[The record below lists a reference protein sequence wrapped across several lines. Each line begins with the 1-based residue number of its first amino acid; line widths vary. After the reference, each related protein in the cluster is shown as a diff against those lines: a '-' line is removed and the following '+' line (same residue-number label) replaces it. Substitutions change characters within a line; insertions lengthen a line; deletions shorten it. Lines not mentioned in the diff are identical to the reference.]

1 MDTKEMEQNK
11 DVQKGTQTN
20 SLGKKANYYYCS
32 LMVDDSLL
40 FTYAVGLSPLL
51 HIFVLLHHTF
61 LFMSCW

>member
-1 MDTKEMEQNK
+1 MDTKEMKQNK

-40 FTYAVGLSPLL
+40 FT
-51 HIFVLLHHTF
+51 
-61 LFMSCW
+61 